1 MSPSSPV
8 EQLRA
13 QFAGE
18 LATASSDADV
28 KVLRDRYLGRK
39 GGAVAALLKEVAGVP
54 ADERPILGRQAN
66 ELKREIETALDEKRA
81 ALEASRAP
89 MGSVDVTLPGRRPAI
104 GRTHPL
110 TALRSRIEGIFARQ
124 GYEILD
130 GPETEDDWHNFEAL
144 NMPPEH
150 PARDMQDTLYLK
162 QPWSRPVHGERGGG
176 ASAPRATAA
185 TRGAK
190 APPPQPNKPATLL
203 RTHTSAMQIRYMET
217 HEPPVRIIA
226 PGRVYRRDN
235 LDLTHTPMFQQVE
248 GLVVGEGVTLADLKG
263 TIIGFLRELFT
274 ADTPVVFRPSFFPY
288 TEPSADVFIGCQ
300 QCKGSGCAMCKRSGF
315 IEVLG
320 SGMVHPGGVR
330 SRRLRPGADHRLRVR
345 RRHRAAR
352 AADVRR
358 RGHSAVLR
366 ERPSLPG
373 AVPAVK
379 VLVSWLRELVE
390 IPVDIA
396 TLAQDLHMAGF
407 EVASVELGTGTKPHR
422 AWCLSPMARIS
433 TYLMR

>member
-18 LATASSDADV
+18 LAAATSDADV
-28 KVLRDRYLGRK
+28 KSLRDRYLGRK
-39 GGAVAALLKEVAGVP
+39 GGAVAALLKEVAGAAAEQRP
-54 ADERPILGRQAN
+54 ALGREAN
-66 ELKREIETALDEKRA
+66 ELKREIETALDEKRT
-81 ALEASRAP
+81 ALESSKAP
-89 MGSVDVTLPGRRPAI
+89 AGAVDVTLPGRRPAI

-110 TALRSRIEGIFARQ
+110 TALRTRIESIFARQ

-144 NMPPEH
+144 NMPAEH

-162 QPWSRPVHGERGGG
+162 EPWQQFGEPPRHDARSVRGGG
-176 ASAPRATAA
+176 PSAPPIPER
-185 TRGAK
+185 
-190 APPPQPNKPATLL
+190 PATLL

-248 GLVVGEGVTLADLKG
+248 GLVVGEGVTMGDLKG
-263 TIIGFLRELFT
+263 TLIGFLRELFT
-274 ADTPVVFRPSFFPY
+274 PDTPVVFRPSFFPY

-300 QCKGSGCAMCKRSGF
+300 QCKGSGCAMCKRTGF

-320 SGMVHPGGVR
+320 SGMVHPAVFEAVGYDPVRITGFAFGVGIE
-330 SRRLRPGADHRLRVR
+330 RLALLMHGVEDIRLFYEN
-345 RRHRAAR
+345 
-352 AADVRR
+352 D
-358 RGHSAVLR
+358 LR
-366 ERPSLPG
+366 FLEQFPL
-373 AVPAVK
+373 
-379 VLVSWLRELVE
+379 
-390 IPVDIA
+390 
-396 TLAQDLHMAGF
+396 
-407 EVASVELGTGTKPHR
+407 
-422 AWCLSPMARIS
+422 
-433 TYLMR
+433 